1 MVIPFMLLIAVL
13 ALGFVVAT
21 GWALARW
28 PGRGRWLAGAPL
40 LFVSAVG
47 LRSIVESSVDPMPHS
62 LWPLEVLGVMV
73 LVGVALGGLQLGG
86 VIVARSSRAEKS

>member
-1 MVIPFMLLIAVL
+1 MLLIAVL

-40 LFVSAVG
+40 LLVSTAG
-47 LRSIVESSVDPMPHS
+47 LRSVVETSVDPTS
-62 LWPLEVLGVMV
+62 ANLWPFEVLGVMV

-86 VIVARSSRAEKS
+86 VIGARSARTESS

>member
-40 LFVSAVG
+40 LLVSAVG
-47 LRSIVESSVDPMPHS
+47 LRSFVETSVEPTSPN
-62 LWPLEVLGVMV
+62 LWPFEVLGVLV
-73 LVGVALGGLQLGG
+73 LVGVALGGLQLGY
-86 VIVARSSRAEKS
+86 VIVARSSRAESS